1 MSEKEKLHR
10 LAEVSSLMLDTKML
24 ALERA
29 ARARQRSLDLI
40 AELNRPA
47 APTDLPLVAAA
58 EVALCYALWADQR
71 RSEINLL
78 LARQTV
84 EWVEARQ
91 EAARAFGRNQV
102 VQKLGDRLM

>member
-1 MSEKEKLHR
+1 MSEKEKLQR

-29 ARARQRSLDLI
+29 ARARQHSLDRM
-40 AELNRPA
+40 AELNRSA

-58 EVALCYALWADQR
+58 EVALRYAMWADQR
-71 RSEINLL
+71 RSEINLI

-102 VQKLGDRLM
+102 VQELGGRL

>member
-1 MSEKEKLHR
+1 MSDKEKLLR

-29 ARARQRSLDLI
+29 ARARQHSLDRM
-40 AELNRPA
+40 AELNQLA

-58 EVALCYALWADQR
+58 EVALRYALWADQR

-78 LARQTV
+78 LARQTG

-91 EAARAFGRNQV
+91 EAARAFGRSQV
-102 VQKLGDRLM
+102 VQKLGERL

>member
-1 MSEKEKLHR
+1 MSDKEKLRR

-29 ARARQRSLDLI
+29 ARARQHSLDRM

-58 EVALCYALWADQR
+58 EVALRYALWADQR

-102 VQKLGDRLM
+102 VQKLGDRLG